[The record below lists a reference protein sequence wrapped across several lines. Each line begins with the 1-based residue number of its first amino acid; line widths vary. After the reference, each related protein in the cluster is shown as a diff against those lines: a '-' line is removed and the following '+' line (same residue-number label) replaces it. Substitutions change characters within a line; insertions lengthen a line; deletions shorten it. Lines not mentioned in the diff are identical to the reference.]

1 MSYRKGKTMSTEIN
15 ELRLQIMS
23 ANHEIQSLKKEM
35 LEDKAV
41 WLTDKYIGKL
51 VTIDQKDFLR
61 DSVVVSS
68 PNFTVSEGE
77 IVLSPVRGMEAI
89 SERAPLQVPSM
100 KKFYGNLKI
109 EIGSIREIDETDLE
123 TIIKLSQ
130 AHREVQE
137 DKYKEGMNT
146 LTRLLA
152 EKRRPK
158 ATPWTEAPE
167 DSEEDSEKAEE
178 SFKQAEPELV
188 SDSTD
193 KIEKLKMHQELVL
206 KAGEKIKEIKDSLL

>member
-1 MSYRKGKTMSTEIN
+1 MSIEIRALELQLMSMESKIKSLEN
-15 ELRLQIMS
+15 RVLDNKAELL
-23 ANHEIQSLKKEM
+23 N
-35 LEDKAV
+35 
-41 WLTDKYIGKL
+41 DKYKGKL
-51 VTIDQKDFLR
+51 VVIDQEDFSRDSVIVKNPNFRVIEGELVLKPLR
-61 DSVVVSS
+61 DSRG
-68 PNFTVSEGE
+68 NSED
-77 IVLSPVRGMEAI
+77 IPILIPRV
-89 SERAPLQVPSM
+89 
-100 KKFYGNLKI
+100 KKFYSSLKVDI
-109 EIGSIREIDETDLE
+109 SSIREIDETGLE

-193 KIEKLKMHQELVL
+193 KIEKVKMHQELVI
-206 KAGEKIKEIKDSLL
+206 KAGEKIKEIKDSLS